1 MNKLKGKAK
10 LNKAISAELK
20 PFGISKAEL
29 SDEYSYCFEDES
41 IAFKITE
48 NGMEDIFFNDF
59 IKERFD
65 YVCAFPFVLSL
76 LHEVGHHKANDEI
89 EGAIYDF
96 CIAEK
101 ERINIAIN
109 ESSDIEEIKAFE
121 YQYFNLPDEI
131 MATQWAVNYAKTH
144 PKKIAEMWTKM
155 KKALF
160 EFYKTNGVFD
170 GFSDEEIE

>member
-1 MNKLKGKAK
+1 MTKLKGKIK

-101 ERINIAIN
+101 ERINVAIN
-109 ESSDIEEIKAFE
+109 ESSDIEEVKAFE

-131 MATQWAVNYAKTH
+131 MATQWAVNFAKTH

-160 EFYKTNGVFD
+160 EFYKANGIFD
-170 GFSDEEIE
+170 GFLEEEIE

>member
-1 MNKLKGKAK
+1 MKLKGKAK

-29 SDEYSYCFEDES
+29 SDEYSYSFEDES
-41 IAFKITE
+41 VAFKITE
-48 NGMEDIFFNDF
+48 NSMEDVFFNDF
-59 IKERFD
+59 IKERFG
-65 YVCAFPFVLSL
+65 YICAYPFVLSL

-101 ERINIAIN
+101 ERIATAIMD
-109 ESSDIEEIKAFE
+109 SDDMDKVKALE

-131 MATQWAVNYAKTH
+131 MATQWAVNFAKKH
-144 PKKIAEMWTKM
+144 PKKMAEMWVKM

-160 EFYKTNGVFD
+160 EFYKVNGVFD
-170 GFSDEEIE
+170 GFLDDEIE